1 MQQKAGDS
9 IIAVTIQNISGQNV
23 DIKDLSNGK
32 KTILYLMRDYACVLA
47 KYELFLLSREYS
59 KITDLNAQAL
69 FVIQTSAT
77 TAAEC
82 LPSEIPFTI
91 LCDPN
96 GLIHSKYGA
105 GSAETLE
112 SLGNSETMNR
122 IQSAKDIGFIHGIDE
137 GNNLQLPAVIIY
149 DDYGI
154 ARFAHYGKTGD
165 DVPSVSTVVDVIK
178 DI

>member
-1 MQQKAGDS
+1 MQQKVGDS
-9 IIAVTIQNISGQNV
+9 IISVKIQTTSGQNV
-23 DIKDLSNGK
+23 DIQDLSKGK

-47 KYELFLLSREYS
+47 QYDLFLLSKEYS
-59 KITDLNAQAL
+59 RITDLNAQAL
-69 FVIQTSAT
+69 YVIQTRAT

-82 LPSEIPFTI
+82 LPSEIPFTV

-112 SLGNSETMNR
+112 SLGNSITMAR
-122 IQSAKDIGFIHGIDE
+122 IQSAKDIGFVHGIDE

-154 ARFAHYGKTGD
+154 ARFTHYGKTGE